1 MKLRWTRLALQDLRH
16 LYEYIAEDRPQ
27 AAGEM
32 VARIQEAAQH
42 LPKHPRMGKAGRLA
56 GTRELVIAQT
66 PYIVVY
72 VIAESEVHIVAII
85 HTAMRWPDALPSENS

>member
-16 LYEYIAEDRPQ
+16 LHEFISEDRPQ
-27 AAGEM
+27 ATGEM

-42 LPKHPRMGKAGRLA
+42 LQKHPRMGKAGRLP

-72 VIAESEVHIVAII
+72 VVTESEVHVVAVI
-85 HTAMRWPDALPSENS
+85 HTAMRWPESLPPENS

>member
-32 VARIQEAAQH
+32 IARIQQAAHH

-72 VIAESEVHIVAII
+72 VITENEIHIVAIL
-85 HTAMRWPDALPSENS
+85 HTAMRWPDALPSENF